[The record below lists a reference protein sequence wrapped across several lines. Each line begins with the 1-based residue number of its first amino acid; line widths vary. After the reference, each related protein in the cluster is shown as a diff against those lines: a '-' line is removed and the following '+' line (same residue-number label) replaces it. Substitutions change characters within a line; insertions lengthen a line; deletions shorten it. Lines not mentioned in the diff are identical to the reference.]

1 MSEKEYKDT
10 LNLPHTEFPMKANL
24 AQREPA
30 FLAQW
35 EEAKLY
41 ESIRSARRGAEKFIL
56 IDGPPYANGDIHIGH
71 AVNKILKDFIIKS
84 KTLSGY
90 DAPFVPGWDCHGLPI
105 ELKVEQKKGKVGAKI
120 SASDFRK
127 SCREFAQ
134 SQVDGQRNNFKR
146 LGVFADWKNPYLT
159 MHTQYEANTQREFLN
174 IVKQGHVQKG
184 FKPVHWCLDCGSAL
198 AEAEVEYQNKTSPS
212 IDVFFPTGNSAALLE
227 AFQVNSQQQVA
238 LQQYLHRIGFV
249 IWTTTPWTLPANQAL
264 CLHPDIEYALAEI
277 IHPNLGKMAVVVAT
291 ELLEAFA
298 KRTESTIVQQYTA
311 VKGAKLESIHCQHPF
326 QHRQVPVILGGHVTL
341 ENGTGIVHTAPAHG
355 PDDFQVGKQYQLPL
369 DNPVGPNGVFVTGV
383 PEVENLHIFK
393 ANDVILELLKDTAC
407 LLAYHTLDHSYPH
420 CWRHKTPLI
429 FRLTTQW
436 FISMDKK
443 GLRHSA
449 LEAIKT
455 VQWIPNWGEA
465 RMAAMITDRPD
476 WCVSRQRYWG
486 VPIPLIVHRETG
498 EVHPN
503 LAQLLEKILP
513 QVETK
518 GVDAWFD
525 LELSELLSK
534 EEVSHYEKIM
544 DTLDVWFDSGVAHD
558 CVGSAR
564 SELGFPADLYVE
576 GSDQYRGW
584 FNSSLF
590 TSVAAKGCAPYRQVL
605 THGFTVDAQGRKM
618 SKSIGNV
625 ISPDVVCKTLGADV
639 LRLWVSATDYR
650 GEMNVSDEILK
661 RTSDAYRRIRNTM
674 RFLLSN
680 LAEFDPSQDQV
691 SPDEMVALDAWMI
704 QKTRAL
710 QTEIVDAY
718 DQYHFH
724 LIYQKIH
731 NFCVVELGGFY
742 LDIIKDRQYTTKTAG
757 HPRRSAQTAL
767 YHIAQALTRWLAP
780 ILSFTAEEIWECLPG
795 KSESSVFLTT
805 WYQDFP
811 VFAST
816 QTKIDWETVMQVRTE
831 VNKTLE
837 AFRQSGQ
844 IGAALEAKVSVFV
857 DEPLYAL
864 LSTLKDELRF
874 VFITSYAEVF
884 KQSQAPAS
892 AVKTDMT
899 GLTVAIEALTHVKCA
914 RCWHRRMDVGT
925 DPIHPGLCH
934 RCIDNIAEEAPG
946 EFRRFA

>member
-1 MSEKEYKDT
+1 MSDKEYKDT
-10 LNLPHTEFPMKANL
+10 LNLPNTEFPMKANL

-35 EEAKLY
+35 EDEKLY
-41 ESIRSARRGAEKFIL
+41 ERIRLARQGAEKFLL

-71 AVNKILKDFIIKS
+71 AVNKILKDFIVKS

-105 ELKVEQKKGKVGAKI
+105 ELKVEQKKGKVGSKI
-120 SASDFRK
+120 SATEFRK
-127 SCREFAQ
+127 ACREFAQ
-134 SQVDGQRNNFKR
+134 SQVNGQRNNFKR
-146 LGVFADWKNPYLT
+146 LGVFADWQKPYLT
-159 MHTQYEANTQREFLN
+159 MDTKYEANIQREFLK
-174 IVKQGHVQKG
+174 IVKEGHVQKG

-198 AEAEVEYQNKTSPS
+198 AEAEVEYQNKQSPS
-212 IDVFFPTGNSAALLE
+212 IDVFFPVQDVSLLLKAFKIESAQHD
-227 AFQVNSQQQVA
+227 AFK
-238 LQQYLHRIGFV
+238 QYLHRVGFV

-264 CLHPDIEYALAEI
+264 CVHPEIEYVLVEI
-277 IHPNLGKMAVVVAT
+277 IHAHFGKMAVVVAAD
-291 ELLEAFA
+291 LLETFSQRADI
-298 KRTESTIVQQYTA
+298 SIVQRYTA
-311 VKGAKLESIHCQHPF
+311 VKGAALEKLHCQHPF
-326 QHRQVPVILGGHVTL
+326 QQRQVPVILGAHVTL

-369 DNPVGPNGVFVTGV
+369 DNPVGPNGVFVPGV
-383 PEVENLHIFK
+383 PDVENLHVFK
-393 ANDVILELLKDTAC
+393 ANDVILELLKDVAC
-407 LLAYHTLDHSYPH
+407 LLSYHSMEHSYPH

-443 GLRHSA
+443 ALRDSA
-449 LEAIKT
+449 LDAIKK

-476 WCVSRQRYWG
+476 WCVSRQRSWG

-498 EVHPN
+498 EIHPQIMN
-503 LAQLLEKILP
+503 LLEKILP
-513 QVETK
+513 QVEER

-525 LELSELLSK
+525 FELSELLPAA
-534 EEVSHYEKIM
+534 EATHYQKIT
-544 DTLDVWFDSGVAHD
+544 DTLDVWFDSGVVHA

-625 ISPDVVCKTLGADV
+625 ISPDTVCKTLGADV
-639 LRLWVSATDYR
+639 LRLWVAATDYR
-650 GEMNVSDEILK
+650 GEMHVSDEILK

-680 LAEFDPSQDQV
+680 LAGFEPTQHQV
-691 SPDEMVALDAWMI
+691 SAKEMIALDAWMV
-704 QKTRAL
+704 QKTQAL
-710 QTEIVDAY
+710 QAEIIEAY
-718 DQYHFH
+718 DQYQFH

-742 LDIIKDRQYTTKTAG
+742 LDIIKDRQYTTKTEG

-767 YHIAQALTRWLAP
+767 YHVAQALTRWLAP
-780 ILSFTAEEIWECLPG
+780 ILSFTAEEIWQCLPG
-795 KSESSVFLTT
+795 KSDSSVFLTT
-805 WYQDFP
+805 WYQEFP
-811 VFAST
+811 TFANE
-816 QTKIDWETVMQVRTE
+816 KMGIDWETVMQVRTE
-831 VNKTLE
+831 VNKVLE
-837 AFRQSGQ
+837 SYRQTGQ

-857 DEPLYAL
+857 NDDLYAL
-864 LSTLKDELRF
+864 LSKLQDELRF
-874 VFITSYAEVF
+874 VFITSYAEAF
-884 KQSQAPAS
+884 PASQAPA
-892 AVKTDMT
+892 AAIKTDVN
-899 GLTVAIEALTHVKCA
+899 GLSVMIEALSYTKCA
-914 RCWHRRMDVGT
+914 RCWHRRLDVGT
-925 DPIHPGLCH
+925 HHVHPTLCH
-934 RCIDNIAEEAPG
+934 RCIDNITEEGSG
-946 EFRRFA
+946 EIRRFA